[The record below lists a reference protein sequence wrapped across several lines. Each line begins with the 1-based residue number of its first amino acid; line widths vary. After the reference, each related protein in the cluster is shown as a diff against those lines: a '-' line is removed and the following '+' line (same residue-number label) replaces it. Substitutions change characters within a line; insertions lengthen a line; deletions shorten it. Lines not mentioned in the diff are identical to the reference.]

1 MSCSSSAAPLRAG
14 SLPRFLNTLIVAAGT
29 LPAAAMITALVS
41 TPAHAQGAGAGG
53 GGGGGGGGAGSA
65 ADNDLQQIVVTA
77 TRSAQPLDETGSS
90 VAVLSGADLATQQT
104 LVVSDALAQVPGLA
118 VTRAGGPGQDTS
130 VFIRGAD
137 PGETLVLIDGVR
149 LNDPSTTDGQAVLGD
164 LFVND
169 IQRIEVLRGPQST
182 LYGSDAMG
190 GIVNIITQRGG
201 AQTFAAQLDAEG
213 GSYDT
218 WRLNGA
224 AHGTV
229 GPLDYGA
236 GVNDYATGG
245 VSAAAAAPAD
255 QEPDG
260 DHDFAAT
267 LNTRL
272 HAGDGLSLDLRG
284 FHNDARYGIP
294 GYPPPDYL
302 LAPTPEYARDS
313 LTAGYAG
320 VNGSW
325 LDGRI
330 TQRLALIGSDTDRRE
345 YGLYDPLTYAYT
357 AAENF
362 YAEGG
367 TTRWEYQGVIQANAG
382 NVFTYGSE
390 TQLSTLDTDSL
401 PDPAD
406 LPTTGRDRLSSYYAQ
421 WQTTFAQNSTIA
433 RQMTLT
439 LGARRDQD
447 QQFGGHTSV
456 KVAADWQLP
465 DGNTVLRAN
474 YGQGFK
480 APTLYELFSEY
491 ANPLAGLRPETAD
504 GWEAGFDHLLAQGKV
519 RLSAVYF
526 SRDEQNEIEF
536 DDCSISDPGCLRQ
549 SQQPQF
555 PYGPVGYYYNVG
567 RSSDRGVESDLAAHL
582 TQSLSARVSYTHMKA
597 IDELTGL
604 ALARRPHVLFN
615 AGLSW
620 AAADGASVGATYV
633 YQGAR
638 FDDAAN
644 TVPLDPDETVNLFAG
659 YPLGHLIQLFA
670 RIDNLLDNQAQPVYG
685 YRPLGR
691 GFYGGVRLHL

>member
-1 MSCSSSAAPLRAG
+1 VHGKADTVSDSSVAARLGAG
-14 SLPRFLNTLIVAAGT
+14 SITRILTLVLLAAGMLPVAAG
-29 LPAAAMITALVS
+29 S
-41 TPAHAQGAGAGG
+41 TPGF
-53 GGGGGGGGAGSA
+53 AGSTPGFA
-65 ADNDLQQIVVTA
+65 ADTDLQEIVVTA

-90 VAVLSGADLATQQT
+90 VSVLSGTDLTTQQIT
-104 LVVSDALAQVPGLA
+104 VVSDALAQVPGLA

-149 LNDPSTTDGQAVLGD
+149 INDPSTTDGQAVLGD
-164 LFVND
+164 LFLND
-169 IQRIEVLRGPQST
+169 VQRIEVLRGPQST

-190 GIVNIITQRGG
+190 GVVNIVTQRGG
-201 AQTFAAQLDAEG
+201 AQPFSAQLDAEG

-218 WRLNGA
+218 WRVNGA
-224 AHGTV
+224 AHGSA

-236 GVNDYATGG
+236 GINDYSTGG
-245 VSAAAAAPAD
+245 VSATADAPAD
-255 QEPDG
+255 DEPDS

-272 HAGDGLSLDLRG
+272 HAGDGISLDLRG
-284 FHNDARYGIP
+284 FYNDARYGIP

-313 LTAGYAG
+313 LQAGYAG

-330 TQRLALIGSDTDRRE
+330 TQRLALVGSDADRRE
-345 YGLYDPLTYAYT
+345 YGLYDPLTYVYT

-362 YAEGG
+362 HAAGG
-367 TTRWEYQGVIQANAG
+367 ATRWEYQGVIQANAG

-390 TQLSTLDTDSL
+390 SELSTLDTDSL

-406 LPTTGRDRLSSYYAQ
+406 LPTTGRDRLSSYYTQ
-421 WQTTFAQNSTIA
+421 WQTTFARNSMMA

-447 QQFGGHTSV
+447 QQFGGHTSL
-456 KVAADWQLP
+456 KVAGDWQLP

-491 ANPLAGLRPETAD
+491 ANPVVGLRPETAD
-504 GWEAGFDHLLAQGKV
+504 GWEAGFDHLLEQGKV
-519 RLSAVYF
+519 RVSAVYF
-526 SRDEQNEIEF
+526 SRDEQDEIEF
-536 DDCSISDPGCLRQ
+536 DDCAISDPGCMRQ
-549 SQQPQF
+549 SQEPGF
-555 PYGPVGYYYNVG
+555 EYGPVGYYYNVG

-582 TQSLSARVSYTHMKA
+582 TPTLSARVSYTHMKV

-644 TVPLDPDETVNLFAG
+644 TVALAPDETVNLFAS

-691 GFYGGVRLHL
+691 GFYGGVRVQL